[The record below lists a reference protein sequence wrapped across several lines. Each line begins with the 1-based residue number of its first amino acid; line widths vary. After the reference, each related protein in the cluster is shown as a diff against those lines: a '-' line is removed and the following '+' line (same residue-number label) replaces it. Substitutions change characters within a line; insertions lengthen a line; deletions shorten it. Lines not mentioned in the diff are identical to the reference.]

1 MAVKPFPKTDANS
14 FINKGAPA
22 ATDKN
27 TEYTTINLRLPKSL
41 LDIIEE
47 KKPSGINRNAWILMA
62 IHNELNR
69 SEHGR
74 LSP

>member
-1 MAVKPFPKTDANS
+1 MAVKPLPKNDANS

-22 ATDKN
+22 AIEKS

-41 LDIIEE
+41 LDTIEE

-62 IHNELNR
+62 IHNELKRN
-69 SEHGR
+69 END
-74 LSP
+74 